1 MLARTSMVSSQGAP
15 RVDFGPDRWRLY
27 KFALAEAG
35 RAMRGGMV
43 WGLSKVFSRAPIP
56 TRLLFAP
63 QDLRTADPT
72 IATDIYSGFFAFAG
86 RAITTGGRSPF
97 AFPPPSRAWAEALY
111 GFGWLRHLRAAG
123 TALAQANARSLVD
136 EFVSSTLGDRKVA
149 CDTAVI
155 ARRLMSLISQSP
167 LILEGADHAFYQRF
181 LRLIGQ
187 HVRELERHVRS
198 GALPQKQLMA
208 AIALCYAGLCCEG
221 LDRHL
226 RRASRLLAREIER
239 QILADG
245 GHAGRNPRVIV
256 ELLFDLLPLRQMFA
270 SREVDTPDALLNA
283 IDRMLP
289 MVRMFRHG
297 DGTLS
302 HFNGMGVTAA
312 DHLATL
318 LTYDDMRSQPIQHAP
333 HTGYERMEAGR
344 TLLVVDVGAPPPKAL
359 STEAGAGC
367 LSFEFSSGTQR
378 IVVNCGTPRIA
389 GDTIVQASRSTAAHS
404 TASVNDVSSCQMV
417 GDRGNWFNR
426 LIARWL
432 LHRIGPVVLSGPEKV
447 TSERAER
454 EHAQILTASHDGYR
468 PRFGLTHERRLIL
481 APKGN
486 SLEGEDVFWGEGTA
500 AASTEVV
507 IRFHLAPGIR
517 ASRAQGGRVVML
529 VLPNQ
534 EAWQFTATPADPDVE
549 DSVFLAAPDGMRRT
563 EQIVL
568 SLRPSETPSVQWR
581 FERMARNFTPGQPA
595 EMTQELL

>member
-1 MLARTSMVSSQGAP
+1 MLARTSVDSKGAP

-27 KFALAEAG
+27 KLALSEAG
-35 RAMRGGMV
+35 RAMRGGMI
-43 WGLSKVFSRAPIP
+43 WSLSKLFSRTPMP

-72 IATDIYSGFFAFAG
+72 IATDIYSGFFAFSG

-97 AFPPPSRAWAEALY
+97 AFTPPSRAWAEALY

-136 EFVSSTLGDRKVA
+136 EFVSSKLGDRSVA
-149 CDTAVI
+149 CDTQVI
-155 ARRLMSLISQSP
+155 ARRLMSFISQSP

-198 GALPQKQLMA
+198 GALPQQQLMA

-221 LDRHL
+221 LERHL
-226 RRASRLLAREIER
+226 RRASRLLTRELGR

-245 GHAGRNPRVIV
+245 GHASRNPRIIV

-270 SREVDTPDALLNA
+270 SREVDTPEALLNA

-333 HTGYERMEAGR
+333 YTGYERMEAQR
-344 TLLVVDVGAPPPKAL
+344 TLLVVDVGAPPPTAL
-359 STEAGAGC
+359 STEVGAGC
-367 LSFEFSSGTQR
+367 LSFEFSSAAQR
-378 IVVNCGTPRIA
+378 IVVNCGTPRTA
-389 GDTIVQASRSTAAHS
+389 GDTIIQASRSTAAHS
-404 TASVNDVSSCQMV
+404 TASINDISSCQLV

-426 LIARWL
+426 RVARWL
-432 LHRIGPVVLSGPEKV
+432 LRRIGPVVLSGPTKV
-447 TSERAER
+447 TAERSER

-468 PRFGLTHERRLIL
+468 QRFGLTHERRLVL
-481 APKGN
+481 SPKGN
-486 SLEGEDVFWGEGTA
+486 SLEGEDIFWGEGTS
-500 AASTEVV
+500 AASAEAT

-534 EAWQFTATPADPDVE
+534 EAWQFTATPLEAQVE
-549 DSVFLAAPDGMRRT
+549 DSVFLAASDGMRRT

-568 SLRPSETPSVQWR
+568 SIRPSETPSVRWR
-581 FERMARNFTPGQPA
+581 FERLARTFTPGQPA
-595 EMTQELL
+595 GTTGDLL

>member
-1 MLARTSMVSSQGAP
+1 
-15 RVDFGPDRWRLY
+15 
-27 KFALAEAG
+27 
-35 RAMRGGMV
+35 MRGATV
-43 WGLSKVFSRAPIP
+43 WSLSKVFFGTPVP

-86 RAITTGGRSPF
+86 RAITTSGRSPF
-97 AFPPPSRAWAEALY
+97 AFTPPSKAWAEALY

-136 EFVSSTLGDRKVA
+136 EFVSSKLGDRTIA
-149 CDTAVI
+149 CDTQIV
-155 ARRLMSLISQSP
+155 ARRLMSFISQSP

-221 LDRHL
+221 LERHL
-226 RRASRLLAREIER
+226 RRASRLLARELER

-245 GHAGRNPRVIV
+245 GHASRNPRIIV
-256 ELLFDLLPLRQMFA
+256 DLLFDLLPLRQMFA
-270 SREVDTPDALLNA
+270 SREVDTPEALLNA

-318 LTYDDMRSQPIQHAP
+318 LTYDDMRSQPIQHAS
-333 HTGYERMEAGR
+333 HSGYERMEAGR
-344 TLLVVDVGAPPPKAL
+344 SLLVVDVGAPPPTAL
-359 STEAGAGC
+359 SAEAGAGC
-367 LSFEFSSGTQR
+367 LSFEFSSASQR

-389 GDTIVQASRSTAAHS
+389 GDAIIQASRSTAAHS
-404 TASVNDVSSCQMV
+404 TASINEVSSCQMV
-417 GDRGNWFNR
+417 GDKGNWLNR
-426 LIARWL
+426 AIARWL
-432 LHRIGPVVLSGPEKV
+432 MRRAGPVVLSGPERV
-447 TSERAER
+447 TSERSER
-454 EHAQILTASHDGYR
+454 EHAQVLTASHDGYR
-468 PRFGLTHERRLIL
+468 QRFGLTHERRLQL

-486 SLEGEDVFWGEGTA
+486 ILEGEDVFWGEGNA
-500 AASTEVV
+500 AATAEAV
-507 IRFHLAPGIR
+507 IRFHLAPGIK

-534 EAWQFTATPADPDVE
+534 EAWQFTSIPVGASVE

-568 SLRPSETPSVQWR
+568 SFRPSETPSVRWR
-581 FERMARNFTPGQPA
+581 FERLARSFNPSQPTGTTA
-595 EMTQELL
+595 ELL

>member
-1 MLARTSMVSSQGAP
+1 M
-15 RVDFGPDRWRLY
+15 DFGPDRWRLY
-27 KFALAEAG
+27 KLASSEAG
-35 RAMRGGMV
+35 RAMRGAAV
-43 WGLSKVFSRAPIP
+43 WSLSKVFFGTPVP

-86 RAITTGGRSPF
+86 RAITTSGRSPF
-97 AFPPPSRAWAEALY
+97 AFTPPSRAWGEALY

-136 EFVSSTLGDRKVA
+136 EFVSSKPGDKTIA
-149 CDTAVI
+149 CETQIV
-155 ARRLMSLISQSP
+155 ARRLMSFISQSP

-181 LRLIGQ
+181 LRLLGQ

-198 GALPQKQLMA
+198 GARLQQQLMA

-221 LDRHL
+221 LERSL
-226 RRASRLLAREIER
+226 RRASRLLARELER

-245 GHAGRNPRVIV
+245 GHASRNPRIMV

-270 SREVDTPDALLNA
+270 SREVDTPEALLNA

-344 TLLVVDVGAPPPKAL
+344 TLLVVDVGAPPPTAL

-389 GDTIVQASRSTAAHS
+389 GEAIIQASRSTPAHS
-404 TASVNDVSSCQMV
+404 TASINDVSSCQIL
-417 GDRGNWFNR
+417 GDRGNWLNR
-426 LIARWL
+426 RIARWL
-432 LHRIGPVVLSGPEKV
+432 MRRIGPVVLSGPERV
-447 TSERAER
+447 TSERSER

-468 PRFGLTHERRLIL
+468 PRFGLTHERRLQL

-486 SLEGEDVFWGEGTA
+486 LLEGEDVFWGEGSA
-500 AASTEVV
+500 AATAEAV

-517 ASRAQGGRVVML
+517 ASRAQGGRVIML

-534 EAWQFTATPADPDVE
+534 EAWQFTAIPTEASLE

-568 SLRPSETPSVQWR
+568 TIRPGETPSVRWR
-581 FERMARNFTPGQPA
+581 FERLARTFNPNQPA
-595 EMTQELL
+595 GTTEELL

>member
-1 MLARTSMVSSQGAP
+1 M
-15 RVDFGPDRWRLY
+15 Y
-27 KFALAEAG
+27 KLALAEAS
-35 RAMRGGMV
+35 RAMRGATV
-43 WGLSKVFSRAPIP
+43 WSLSKVFFGTPMP

-86 RAITTGGRSPF
+86 RAITTSGRSPF
-97 AFPPPSRAWAEALY
+97 AFTPPSRAWAEALY

-136 EFVSSTLGDRKVA
+136 EFVSSKLGDRTIA
-149 CDTAVI
+149 CETRTV
-155 ARRLMSLISQSP
+155 ARRLMSFISQSP

-181 LRLIGQ
+181 LRLLGQ

-198 GALPQKQLMA
+198 GALPQQQLMA

-226 RRASRLLAREIER
+226 RRASRLLARELER

-245 GHAGRNPRVIV
+245 GHASRNPRIIV
-256 ELLFDLLPLRQMFA
+256 DLLFDLLPLRQMFA
-270 SREVDTPDALLNA
+270 SREVDTPEALLNA

-344 TLLVVDVGAPPPKAL
+344 SLLVVDVGRPPPTAL

-367 LSFEFSSGTQR
+367 LSFEFSSASQR

-389 GDTIVQASRSTAAHS
+389 GDPIIQAARSTAAHS
-404 TASVNDVSSCQMV
+404 TASINDVSSCQMV
-417 GDRGNWFNR
+417 GDRGNWLNR
-426 LIARWL
+426 RIARWL
-432 LHRIGPVVLSGPEKV
+432 MRRIGPVVLSGPERV
-447 TSERAER
+447 TSERSER

-468 PRFGLTHERRLIL
+468 PRFGLTHERRLQL
-481 APKGN
+481 SPQGN
-486 SLEGEDVFWGEGTA
+486 LLEGEDIFWGEGSA
-500 AASTEVV
+500 AATAEAV
-507 IRFHLAPGIR
+507 IRFHLAPGVK

-529 VLPNQ
+529 VLPNH
-534 EAWQFTATPADPDVE
+534 EAWQFTAIPSEASVE

-568 SLRPSETPSVQWR
+568 GIRPSVTPSVRWR
-581 FERMARNFTPGQPA
+581 FERLARSFNPNQPGGSTA
-595 EMTQELL
+595 ELL